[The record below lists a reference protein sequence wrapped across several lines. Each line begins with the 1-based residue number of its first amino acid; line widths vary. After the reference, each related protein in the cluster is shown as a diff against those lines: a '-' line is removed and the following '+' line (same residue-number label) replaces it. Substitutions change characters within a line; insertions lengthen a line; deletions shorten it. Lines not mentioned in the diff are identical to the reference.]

1 MAISILNLHQTFS
14 LRWFLCNA
22 VTRHLTLN
30 TKEPMMGGKTRSMLR
45 LFFAVI
51 GPFDGSVV
59 VFGVCVLNG
68 LRAKC

>member
-1 MAISILNLHQTFS
+1 
-14 LRWFLCNA
+14 
-22 VTRHLTLN
+22 
-30 TKEPMMGGKTRSMLR
+30 MMGGKTRSMLR

-68 LRAKC
+68 LRAKCWGDARFWFKHLDRVKITVLSFVERPWVA